1 MVPARHRNKCGKRQR
16 LPTCLHPID
25 GYAKSAMYCLFSLEI
40 YKYDPT
46 RKQTGVTASQ
56 TSWYQQRGGS
66 LLLIAPSK
74 RLRESRSRDGAL
86 RLHLML
92 RREGEREGGRGRK
105 ENLKRTFFFS
115 SSLVTKAV
123 HIWVGP
129 DRAELGEVSGQGGVL
144 VYSRLQLSQ
153 AAGGETQSMG
163 LSADCEG
170 ISSTAPYNSF
180 SGVSIL
186 SHVSLN
192 ICSTF
197 ILQVQWSVNTT
208 AVAV

>member
-92 RREGEREGGRGRK
+92 RREGGREGGRQGEERK
-105 ENLKRTFFFS
+105 SEKDFFFFFFTCDKS
-115 SSLVTKAV
+115 CSHMGGTRPGWIGWSQ
-123 HIWVGP
+123 W
-129 DRAELGEVSGQGGVL
+129 SGRCAGVQQAAAQPGSGRRDSVNGTL
-144 VYSRLQLSQ
+144 SRLWR
-153 AAGGETQSMG
+153 
-163 LSADCEG
+163 
-170 ISSTAPYNSF
+170 N
-180 SGVSIL
+180 
-186 SHVSLN
+186 
-192 ICSTF
+192 
-197 ILQVQWSVNTT
+197 
-208 AVAV
+208 